1 MCGVSRWMKVD
12 EGSLLSDGNL
22 FHPSLKGCP
31 LSLPIFPSAPQERLH
46 LSFCSWA
53 GCPKRWKNICRRDSA
68 VGGICSKDLS
78 ITVSLA
84 PWNVTQPEIR
94 VRVQCVSF
102 SHLVAAC
109 PGLLHL
115 PWELGAGPPHPSLI
129 SFSLPIATRRGF
141 SPLL

>member
-1 MCGVSRWMKVD
+1 MRGVSRWMKAPCRAM
-12 EGSLLSDGNL
+12 EIFFTPPSKAAPFLYPSSLLLPRNTCILVCPPGLGAPKDGRT
-22 FHPSLKGCP
+22 SV
-31 LSLPIFPSAPQERLH
+31 EV
-46 LSFCSWA
+46 
-53 GCPKRWKNICRRDSA
+53 DSA

-102 SHLVAAC
+102 SQLVAAC

-115 PWELGAGPPHPSLI
+115 PWELGAGLPHPSLI